1 MPKHVDNLMWAYVD
15 SDTVDPSI
23 NEESNLISAPCGDPA
38 VLNSYH
44 VSRQAMVTEGWQRT
58 RLIQI
63 LTRKARSTRN
73 Q

>member
-1 MPKHVDNLMWAYVD
+1 MPKYVD
-15 SDTVDPSI
+15 SLIWAFADPGI
-23 NEESNLISAPCGDPA
+23 NEESDLIRAPCEDPA
-38 VLNSYH
+38 VLNGCH
-44 VSRQAMVTEGWQRT
+44 VSRQAIVTRGWQRT